1 MQTAYISI
9 EVDPAFPKYQAF
21 LASIPAKF
29 GNDGMRGRRAA
40 DLVRHAVTI
49 RRMIY
54 CHMAFQLGNTPSQIN
69 QFIAEGFT
77 EILKS
82 LIDYS
87 FFQSRETDILN
98 ATEEAWAIFR
108 KEEFEAGSQRM
119 ALDSFNPTTAPN

>member
-1 MQTAYISI
+1 MHTAYISV
-9 EVDPAFPKYQAF
+9 ELDPAFPKYQAF

-29 GNDGMRGRRAA
+29 GNDGMRGQRAA

-54 CHMAFQLGNTPSQIN
+54 CHIGFKSAATPSQID
-69 QFIAEGFT
+69 QFMAEGFT
-77 EILKS
+77 AILKS
-82 LIDYS
+82 LIYYS
-87 FFQSRETDILN
+87 FFQGRETDILN

>member
-1 MQTAYISI
+1 MNTAYISI

-29 GNDGMRGRRAA
+29 GNDNSRGQRAA

-54 CHMAFQLGNTPSQIN
+54 CHIGLKSSGTPSQID
-69 QFIAEGFT
+69 QFMAEGFT
-77 EILKS
+77 AMLKS

-87 FFQSRETDILN
+87 FFQGRETDILN
-98 ATEEAWAIFR
+98 ATEEAWSIFR